1 VKVEDIDV
9 GAIVD
14 TLQARVADRRA
25 LGDYPPGLEE
35 QLEAEFDQM
44 MKAVHRH
51 EVGTAPLEHRVNVV
65 QAATDAIG
73 ARPEMTS
80 RVPLGGAV
88 HATAAKLVVRHT
100 NELADTVRRLGTDTV
115 IALRE
120 VVRLFDA
127 NREADERQLEEVIS
141 SVIDR
146 LAVIDH
152 LADAVLRL
160 EARVAELEHP
170 AGT

>member
-1 VKVEDIDV
+1 MEEIDI

-25 LGDYPPGLEE
+25 MGDYPPGLEE
-35 QLEAEFDQM
+35 QLEAEFEQM

-51 EVGTAPLEHRVNVV
+51 ELGTGPLAHRVTVV

-73 ARPEMTS
+73 ARPEMAS

-88 HATAAKLVVRHT
+88 HAAAAKLVVRHT
-100 NELADTVRRLGTDTV
+100 NELSDTVRRLGTDTV
-115 IALRE
+115 IAFQE
-120 VVRLFDA
+120 VVRLFEA

-141 SVIDR
+141 SLIDR
-146 LAVIDH
+146 LAVVDH
-152 LADAVLRL
+152 LTDAVLRL
-160 EARVAELEHP
+160 EARVAELERP
-170 AGT
+170 ANT